1 MRSLRKFAAL
11 FVTLPLAF
19 TPLLFP
25 AIASADTVSGL
36 NVQVYTYD
44 RSSTPD
50 RQPYTPCEGA
60 WTHVDNIDADFDAL
74 GAVAGCQPDFVLV
87 HYTGFV
93 TFPKSGTF
101 AFMAPADDGFWLSLD
116 GTPIIT
122 NDWVLKGRWGQVYPD
137 IKIEGGHTYA
147 LDAWFY
153 EYGGG
158 ASDTLM
164 YSPDN
169 GSNWDVVP
177 SEYFTTDG
185 SAPVF
190 VNPPFLSQPVGLV
203 GTADGTNVDLV
214 WGAVVE
220 DTPIEHYAV
229 TWTYA
234 GADGWGVSS
243 TDQNITIGGLPED
256 TDVTFMVR
264 SDNDTLHVY
273 SQYSDPIVVHTGFD
287 QVVVPVPQPTEP
299 PVVVPPVIPD
309 PPVDPQPPV
318 IPDPPVVVPP
328 VIPEPPVVVPPVV
341 VPDPPVVVPPVVPE
355 PQPEPQ
361 GDPNIP
367 AVITD
372 LGQVDLQAV
381 DPTQLTPEQA
391 TQLKEAA
398 LVVFETAT
406 EGSPEY
412 QQALDA
418 LYLAAEQDDIVV
430 DPGIANIPGVGQA
443 AVAIANVLNAIGN
456 VGADISPKAR
466 KKAQTLVVTTLVA
479 GQIAQT
485 AALATASGGSSSSN
499 RTNRRK
505 Q

>member
-1 MRSLRKFAAL
+1 MRLLRKLATL
-11 FVTLPLAF
+11 SVILPLAL

-25 AIASADTVSGL
+25 VIASADTVSGL
-36 NVQVYTYD
+36 TQDVYTYD
-44 RSSTPD
+44 PSSTPD
-50 RQPYTPCEGA
+50 RITDYKLCNTS
-60 WTHVDNIDADFDAL
+60 VVSNINFDVGGGVVAD
-74 GAVAGCQPDFVLV
+74 CQQDFVLIHWYGYITLPV
-87 HYTGFV
+87 DGEI
-93 TFPKSGTF
+93 TFQS
-101 AFMAPADDGFWLSLD
+101 MADDGFYLD
-116 GTPIIT
+116 IDGQNVI
-122 NDWVLKGRWGQVYPD
+122 NDWTLKGCGGSSGTHTFQSGISQKVD
-137 IKIEGGHTYA
+137 I
-147 LDAWFY
+147 WWY
-153 EYGGG
+153 EFGGG
-158 ASDTLM
+158 ACNYLYYTDPVTGFNLV
-164 YSPDN
+164 PD
-169 GSNWDVVP
+169 SAW
-177 SEYFTTDG
+177 TTE
-185 SAPVF
+185 PQVF
-190 VNPPFLSQPVGLV
+190 V
-203 GTADGTNVDLV
+203 
-214 WGAVVE
+214 
-220 DTPIEHYAV
+220 
-229 TWTYA
+229 
-234 GADGWGVSS
+234 
-243 TDQNITIGGLPED
+243 
-256 TDVTFMVR
+256 
-264 SDNDTLHVY
+264 
-273 SQYSDPIVVHTGFD
+273 
-287 QVVVPVPQPTEP
+287 EP
-299 PVVVPPVIPD
+299 PVVEPPVIPEPQPTTPVVIPEPPVVDPVPVDPPVDPQPPVIPD
-309 PPVDPQPPV
+309 PPVVDPIPVDPPVVPPV

-341 VPDPPVVVPPVVPE
+341 IPDPPVVVPPVVPE

-372 LGQVDLQAV
+372 LSKVDLQAV
-381 DPTQLTPEQA
+381 DPTQLTTEQA

-418 LYLAAEQDDIVV
+418 LYLAAQQDDIVV

-466 KKAQTLVVTTLVA
+466 KKAQTLVVTTLVV